1 MLLTEPQ
8 FDYLQTCVRE
18 RAGVMLPNH
27 GLSQA
32 SLRLC
37 SVLRQLELPDFDGLI
52 SLMHAPAMER
62 TLHGLVVE
70 ELIAPQTFFFE
81 RYEIFKGLRHSILPK
96 LMAQKTGQE
105 KTLRIWV
112 PNCRRG
118 QDAHSLAIMFNEAMP
133 ELKNWDIEI
142 WATAPK
148 GDELAQARS
157 GKFSAAQVANG
168 LPAGLK
174 RKSFSPHANHFRV
187 QARHRRLVEF
197 YRLALHEPWN
207 KLCQFDVIFL
217 RNSLSYMPAYDK
229 AKLLDRLGQQLTPEG
244 VLLFGD
250 GAQNIVHPHFESS
263 PELPTHS
270 LNQREPMTLASTR
283 QTTAL
288 QSASCMQAEHPAE
301 SDTGEID
308 FREILDAVRDLDL
321 FTLMSIQDV
330 ETICRNMEVVKYKS
344 GATLMREG
352 DVSSNFFV
360 VLEGELRV
368 TMRTTFGRPNRELAV
383 LGAGEVVGEMSHL
396 LNLPC
401 NATVKALGTCR
412 VLQFGADLFRQ
423 LLDCNDF
430 FKENLQHVAYSRR
443 SENSLFLASQD
454 LKRPVWS
461 LWGDH
466 SHNATSISDV
476 PHAEIRGAVE
486 SQVDADA
493 MRTLGKLAQRINL
506 FGDISIQE
514 LEAICDQVT
523 VLNVPG
529 SVPILQQGSPGD
541 RLYIISQGTARVVMN
556 QRFPWRGTT
565 ISLLSSADMFGE
577 ISLLRG
583 TQCSAS
589 VVTDGPVELFAMNA
603 DYFRTLYR
611 NNPRFRACID
621 QSTEERESRLA
632 NLVA

>member
-1 MLLTEPQ
+1 
-8 FDYLQTCVRE
+8 
-18 RAGVMLPNH
+18 MLPNH

-401 NATVKALGTCR
+401 NATVKALGTWHLPRATVWCGLVSATLGLQRFLQRKPAACGLLEAFRKFTLSREPRPKAPRLEPLGRSFAQCDQHQRCPARRNSRRCR
-412 VLQFGADLFRQ
+412 ITGGRRRHAHSWETCSADQFIRRHL
-423 LLDCNDF
+423 
-430 FKENLQHVAYSRR
+430 YSRTR
-443 SENSLFLASQD
+443 GD
-454 LKRPVWS
+454 LRP
-461 LWGDH
+461 
-466 SHNATSISDV
+466 SD
-476 PHAEIRGAVE
+476 
-486 SQVDADA
+486 S
-493 MRTLGKLAQRINL
+493 AQCPR
-506 FGDISIQE
+506 
-514 LEAICDQVT
+514 
-523 VLNVPG
+523 
-529 SVPILQQGSPGD
+529 
-541 RLYIISQGTARVVMN
+541 
-556 QRFPWRGTT
+556 
-565 ISLLSSADMFGE
+565 
-577 ISLLRG
+577 
-583 TQCSAS
+583 QCSHIA
-589 VVTDGPVELFAMNA
+589 TRL
-603 DYFRTLYR
+603 
-611 NNPRFRACID
+611 
-621 QSTEERESRLA
+621 SR
-632 NLVA
+632 